1 MILKPDPGSS
11 QELYLGS
18 LEALGIDT
26 RANDIR
32 FVQDNWEAPVLG
44 AWGLGWEVWLNG
56 QEITQV
62 LPLLKPAVM
71 RCCLS
76 HGLNNFGHSVHT
88 SRAQAAETLHQ
99 PASSDV
105 LLQKIHC

>member
-1 MILKPDPGSS
+1 MSCKLLTDSGDLVQVILKPDPGSS

-26 RANDIR
+26 CANDIR

-56 QEITQV
+56 QEIT
-62 LPLLKPAVM
+62 A
-71 RCCLS
+71 
-76 HGLNNFGHSVHT
+76 G
-88 SRAQAAETLHQ
+88 A
-99 PASSDV
+99 
-105 LLQKIHC
+105 

>member
-1 MILKPDPGSS
+1 MLQVILKPDPGSS

-62 LPLLKPAVM
+62 SLSLPDAYKEG
-71 RCCLS
+71 
-76 HGLNNFGHSVHT
+76 GLG
-88 SRAQAAETLHQ
+88 AWL
-99 PASSDV
+99 
-105 LLQKIHC
+105 

>member
-1 MILKPDPGSS
+1 MQVILKPDPGSS

-26 RANDIR
+26 CANDIR

-62 LPLLKPAVM
+62 L
-71 RCCLS
+71 S
-76 HGLNNFGHSVHT
+76 HYCSH
-88 SRAQAAETLHQ
+88 LHLVCSCVQ
-99 PASSDV
+99 D
-105 LLQKIHC
+105 